1 MCVVISIYDSQ
12 SYFTMQFIKQWKLQ
26 SLNADEHRAHL
37 RRPDYFSYQLDSS
50 LVFCPSPGFLSLLFK
65 LLAALICDRAFTFS
79 LHLVVCHHRWQ
90 GGDLADQSAASPLCV
105 NKQRHRAV
113 TSFHLL
119 LTPSHL
125 WDVTESDNDRVV
137 KVVFFVMRILKYI
150 SVCSISWMNSGQHY
164 EFVSIEFVILKQI
177 LSSCVLS

>member
-1 MCVVISIYDSQ
+1 MTPCRVQTSKVWSIYMCVVISIYDSQ
-12 SYFTMQFIKQWKLQ
+12 SYLTMQFIKQWKLQ

-37 RRPDYFSYQLDSS
+37 WRPDYFSYQLDSS

-90 GGDLADQSAASPLCV
+90 GGDLVDQSAASPLCV

-125 WDVTESDNDRVV
+125 WDVTESDNVTC
-137 KVVFFVMRILKYI
+137 KSCFL
-150 SVCSISWMNSGQHY
+150 CY
-164 EFVSIEFVILKQI
+164 EDTKIYFCLQY
-177 LSSCVLS
+177 